1 MRVMR
6 PAYPDPHSRPEP
18 LFRRKLASTAT
29 ATAHSL
35 APPAASVST
44 AASQSCSPALHQS
57 SQLPPATPHSPAPPA
72 ASAPL
77 DSLIDSTASVPCNTL
92 PPPAASTESR
102 ASSAALRGCMASTQ
116 GGYTQQVRS
125 CLPDESWDNAVPPR
139 EEVNTKMYEKDAE
152 NNLLA
157 GKNLSPCKKDPG
169 DVYARCSLARYV
181 PQPPG
186 LTSLLVSEVKPA
198 PLVVRWRGI
207 TGKRHQSPC
216 ASARYNPH
224 LPSGPRGITREVRP
238 TPPLLIP
245 SHCRTIGS
253 RTSTTTSTPQSLF
266 QATQLQ
272 QAPPYGDR
280 MPSNSMHFAGAAR
293 KRSITRTFYRCL
305 SRAAP
310 KQTPPHGITCTP
322 SPRAALTVARAASTS
337 YPCGSGSIIA
347 HKRVWG

>member
-1 MRVMR
+1 M
-6 PAYPDPHSRPEP
+6 S
-18 LFRRKLASTAT
+18 
-29 ATAHSL
+29 
-35 APPAASVST
+35 
-44 AASQSCSPALHQS
+44 
-57 SQLPPATPHSPAPPA
+57 
-72 ASAPL
+72 
-77 DSLIDSTASVPCNTL
+77 
-92 PPPAASTESR
+92 
-102 ASSAALRGCMASTQ
+102 G
-116 GGYTQQVRS
+116 
-125 CLPDESWDNAVPPR
+125 
-139 EEVNTKMYEKDAE
+139 KDAE
-152 NNLLA
+152 NKLLA

-272 QAPPYGDR
+272 QAPPIRDR